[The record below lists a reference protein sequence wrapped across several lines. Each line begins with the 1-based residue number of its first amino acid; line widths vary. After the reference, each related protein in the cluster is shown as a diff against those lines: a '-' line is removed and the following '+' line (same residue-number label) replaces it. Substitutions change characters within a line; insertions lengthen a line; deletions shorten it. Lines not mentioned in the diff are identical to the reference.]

1 MSPLEARPILEALAR
16 GIDPE
21 TGEILPE
28 PGVLH
33 SPQVIRAL
41 FIAAQ
46 ALDGDAGRGKP
57 AKPLPGNAGRAWSS
71 EEDEELLARFDAG
84 IPVKELAE
92 KHARSRG
99 AIHSR
104 LLRLGRLQERG
115 APQSANA

>member
-1 MSPLEARPILEALAR
+1 MSPLEARPILEALAQ
-16 GIDPE
+16 GMDPE

-46 ALDGDAGRGKP
+46 ALDGSASGSKR

-71 EEDEELLARFDAG
+71 QEDEELLARFDAG
-84 IPVKELAE
+84 MPVKELAE
-92 KHARSRG
+92 THARSRG

-115 APQSANA
+115 TPQGASA